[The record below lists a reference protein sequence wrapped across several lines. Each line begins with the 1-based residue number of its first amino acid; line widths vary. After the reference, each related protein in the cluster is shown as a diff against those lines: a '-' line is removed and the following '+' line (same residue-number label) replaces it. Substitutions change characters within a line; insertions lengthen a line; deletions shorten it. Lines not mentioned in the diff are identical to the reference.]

1 MSSLF
6 GFLSGQFIGSIS
18 QITKQADVITSS
30 VTSPLKGLIN
40 GVSGGMWKGDGA
52 NRFVQEMTN
61 DVLPMLAKIF
71 IAHSSFASGLKK
83 SHDRM
88 QDAFKQ
94 SASIAHTLTDVFS
107 SIF

>member
-1 MSSLF
+1 MSSIF
-6 GFLSGQFIGSIS
+6 GFLSGQFLGSIS
-18 QITKQADVITSS
+18 QITKQADVITSGVS
-30 VTSPLKGLIN
+30 SPLKGIVN
-40 GVSGGMWKGDGA
+40 NVTGGVWKGDGA

-61 DVLPMLAKIF
+61 DVIPMLAKIF
-71 IAHSSFASGLKK
+71 IAHSSFAAGLKK

-94 SASIAHTLTDVFS
+94 TATIAHTLTDVFS